1 MNEGLGGRATR
12 VHHHFFSGSYG
23 QSFKFDVVLIALT
36 LSLIGFGLV
45 VLYSALGQSWSG
57 IFNQGIRLFLGL
69 GCMMLASQL
78 RVSTY
83 YRWAPTIYAGTIL
96 LLFAVAVFGVSSKGS
111 QRWLDLPGLPS
122 FQPSEFLK
130 ISLPLIVGWY
140 LTTRNFKLKS
150 FDYVALI
157 LIVGLPTGLVFLQP
171 DYGTAL
177 ILLIGVAV
185 MLFLVGLR
193 LRWFA
198 AGLVL
203 VAISA
208 PIIWNFVF
216 REYHRKRI
224 ITLFNPERDPLGA
237 GWNIIQSKTAVGSG
251 GLTGKGLFEGTQS
264 HLDFL
269 PEGHTDFII
278 AVIGEELGF
287 LWCVALLSCYLFIF
301 SRLMYLSTT
310 ATNGFGYVVGT
321 GITVIFFGYV
331 IVNVA
336 MVLGLLPV
344 VGLPL
349 PLVSYGGSSAITTMA
364 AFGVVLAVCTHKQDL
379 EK

>member
-1 MNEGLGGRATR
+1 MNEGLGGRSTR
-12 VHHHFFSGSYG
+12 AHHHFFSGSYG
-23 QSFKFDVVLIALT
+23 QTFKFDYVLITLT
-36 LSLIGFGLV
+36 LLLIAFGLV
-45 VLYSALGQSWSG
+45 VLYSALGQNWSG
-57 IFNQGIRLFLGL
+57 LFNQAIRLFLGL
-69 GCMMLASQL
+69 GCLLFASQL

-96 LLFAVAVFGVSSKGS
+96 LLFAVEIFGVSSKGS

-140 LTTRNFKLKS
+140 LATRNFKLKS
-150 FDYVALI
+150 FDYLALI

-198 AGLVL
+198 VGLAL
-203 VAISA
+203 VVVSA

-216 REYHRKRI
+216 RKYHRERI
-224 ITLFNPERDPLGA
+224 ITLFNPERDPLNA

-287 LWCVALLSCYLFIF
+287 VWCVALLTCYLLIF

-364 AFGVVLAVCTHKQDL
+364 AFGVALAVCTHKQDL